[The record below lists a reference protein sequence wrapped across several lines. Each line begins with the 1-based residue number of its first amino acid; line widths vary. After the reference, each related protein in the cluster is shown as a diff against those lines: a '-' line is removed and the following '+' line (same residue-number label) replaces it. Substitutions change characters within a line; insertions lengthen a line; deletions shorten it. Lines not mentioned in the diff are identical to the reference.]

1 MTDIRQV
8 LANNIKKYRKTHG
21 LTQAKLAEKINSATT
36 YITTIETGKK
46 FPSSAM
52 LEKIAKALDVDT
64 PDLFTV
70 KNILFATK
78 GNNSTEQLLQELLG
92 DFQQFE
98 KTVAARLKNWQQ
110 N

>member
-8 LANNIKKYRKTHG
+8 LANNMRKYRKVRG

-46 FPSSAM
+46 YPSPTM
-52 LEKIAKALDVDT
+52 LEKIAKALNVDP
-64 PDLFTV
+64 PDLF
-70 KNILFATK
+70 ATNNVTYITPA
-78 GNNSTEQLLQELLG
+78 NNSNDNLLKELLN